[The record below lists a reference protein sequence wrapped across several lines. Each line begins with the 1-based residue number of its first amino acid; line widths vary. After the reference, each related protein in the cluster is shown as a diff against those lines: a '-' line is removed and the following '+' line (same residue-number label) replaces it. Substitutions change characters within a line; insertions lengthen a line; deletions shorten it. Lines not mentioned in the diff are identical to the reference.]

1 MKLSILG
8 LKIMHGIRYAVATLA
23 FLTGVL
29 PAAAQSTAGWPTRP
43 VRIIVPAA
51 VGGPTDIVARMLAN
65 EIGQALGQSFWVE
78 NRPGAG
84 HLLGTAAMASADAD
98 GYTLG
103 VVTTPHV
110 VNPWLRKKMPY
121 ESRDLQAVSWLTSS
135 PLVLVVPAKL
145 PAASVQELVR
155 LAKVQPGKLNMASAG
170 NATGPHLAGELFRAA
185 AGIQV
190 QHVPYRGG
198 PDATTAMLR
207 GDSHLY
213 FDTPS
218 SAMPNVTSGALRAL
232 AMTFAQ
238 RTDALPGVP
247 TIAEAGYPGFEF
259 DSWNGLV
266 APAKVASA
274 IVAHL
279 EQKSKEALQRPEIRR
294 KLSDIGF
301 VPVGGSSQ
309 SLAALIAADLAK
321 WERVIKETGIVA
333 E

>member
-1 MKLSILG
+1 MKLPSTG
-8 LKIMHGIRYAVATLA
+8 LKMMRTIRLAVATFATLM
-23 FLTGVL
+23 GVA
-29 PAAAQSTAGWPTRP
+29 PAAAQGTAGWPTRP
-43 VRIIVPAA
+43 VRIVVPAA
-51 VGGPTDIVARMLAN
+51 VGGPTDIVARLIAN
-65 EIGQALGQSFWVE
+65 EIGQELGQSFWVE

-110 VNPWLRKKMPY
+110 VNPALRKKMPY
-121 ESRDLQAVSWLTSS
+121 DTKDLQAVSWLTSS
-135 PLVLVVPAKL
+135 PLVLVVPATL
-145 PAASVQELVR
+145 PATSVQELVG
-155 LAKVQPGKLNMASAG
+155 LAKAQPGKLNMASAG

-232 AMTFAQ
+232 AMTFA
-238 RTDALPGVP
+238 RRVDVLPGVP

-266 APAKVASA
+266 APAKVPSG
-274 IVAHL
+274 IVALL
-279 EQKSKEALQRPEIRR
+279 EQKSREALQKPDVRR

-321 WERVIKETGIVA
+321 WERVVKESGIAA

>member
-1 MKLSILG
+1 MLRKSFVVAMLSLWAI
-8 LKIMHGIRYAVATLA
+8 VP
-23 FLTGVL
+23 
-29 PAAAQSTAGWPTRP
+29 PAAAQSSTGWPSRP

-51 VGGPTDIVARMLAN
+51 VGGPTDIVARLLAH
-65 EIGQALGQSFWVE
+65 EIGQDLNQSFWVE

-84 HLLGTAAMASADAD
+84 HLLGTAAMASADPD

-103 VVTTPHV
+103 IVTTPHV
-110 VNPWLRKKMPY
+110 VNPSLRKKMPY
-121 ESRDLQAVSWLTSS
+121 ETGDLQPVSWLTSS
-135 PLVLVVPAKL
+135 PLVLVVPVTL
-145 PAASVQELVR
+145 PATSVQDLVK
-155 LAKVQPGKLNMASAG
+155 LAKAQPGKLNMASAG
-170 NATGPHLAGELFRAA
+170 NATGPHLAGALFRSAA
-185 AGIQV
+185 AIQV

-218 SAMPNVTSGALRAL
+218 SAMPNVKSGALRAL
-232 AMTFAQ
+232 AMTFAE
-238 RTDALPGVP
+238 RTDALPGIP

-266 APAKVASA
+266 APARVEIDIIAL
-274 IVAHL
+274 L
-279 EQKSKEALQRPEIRR
+279 ERKSKAALAKPAVVQ

-301 VPVGGSSQ
+301 VPVGGSAQ
-309 SLAALIAADLAK
+309 SFAKLIAADLAK
-321 WERVIKETGIVA
+321 WSKIIKDTGIAA